1 MERAD
6 RISGFSSKRFAI
18 PILILLGFI
27 IGIFSLE
34 WLGVPTRLYQWH
46 FLEISDVE
54 LTVKP
59 PLDQVDV
66 ATWLPE
72 LKGKN
77 VLFVSP
83 SAVIAKLKTN
93 PWIGD
98 VAVRKEFP
106 DRIEIQ
112 VEPKKPVAIQLKDG
126 LPFYLDRQ
134 GKEIAKVAPG
144 MNFKEVFPVINFATT
159 RSELWQ
165 TVNAIDIL
173 NKLKADL
180 PSSITLSE
188 ISFSTFPLFRVF
200 LISPQVEVIF
210 NFENW
215 ESQRPFLV
223 SFLKATPVRFRETR
237 RINLTLAKKA
247 VVSLPISQ

>member
-1 MERAD
+1 MERVE
-6 RISGFSSKRFAI
+6 RLRPFSLKRFGF
-18 PILILLGFI
+18 PLLLLLALTV
-27 IGIFSLE
+27 GIFSLE
-34 WLGVPTRLYQWH
+34 WFGVPTRLYQWH
-46 FLEISDVE
+46 FLEITDVQ

-59 PLDQVDV
+59 PLNQVDV

-83 SAVIAKLKTN
+83 SAVIEKLKTN
-93 PWIGD
+93 PWIGE

-126 LPFYLDRQ
+126 VPFYLDEA
-134 GKEIAKVAPG
+134 GIEIAKVAPG
-144 MNFKEVFPVINFATT
+144 MNFKEVFPVINFAGN

-165 TVNAIDIL
+165 SVNAIEIL
-173 NKLKADL
+173 NKLKSDL
-180 PSSITLSE
+180 PSSISLSE

-200 LISPQVEVIF
+200 LISPPVEVIF
-210 NFENW
+210 NYENW

-223 SFLKATPVRFRETR
+223 SFLKATPLRFRETR

-247 VVSLPISQ
+247 VVSLPVSQ